1 MKTMTNATMFDEQKR
16 SIAKLMNKHA
26 EGDERLAALLT
37 VSIGRVFVNMAR
49 RGENWRSAYA
59 RDTVFHIA
67 DWIKAAILNNEA
79 WLQRVDAKGRPLK
92 LMKFN
97 DIETITKEADKA
109 MMKAVQKSFGIKLA
123 EGDEELFATLEDG
136 YYLARLMT
144 AEALDKETGIMQHCV
159 GNGAYD
165 AAVTAGSILIL
176 SLRDK
181 FGKPHA
187 TIEVAHKKDQR
198 ASKTENSTGSVREWL
213 DFGKNARVIQIQG
226 KQNKEP
232 AEKYMMPIF
241 KWLETTKWDIG
252 YILMD
257 FQKCQAKDGRIFS
270 VFELPDGFESLYY
283 VSVPHGAKVTL
294 PDNMIANGGL
304 YLNDSFVETLPKNLT
319 VRGELVIDDTPIREI
334 PACLKAE
341 GGISASNSA
350 LETIYFS
357 ETASYLNVQGCKN
370 FKFDKPVHVNGDL
383 HVHGSGVISFPEGMT
398 VSNKVHAG
406 VFEFKD
412 GAWPASM
419 GDQASK
425 RVLETVEDA
434 LHDLEDFFMNNS
446 SDFAGPRC

>member
-1 MKTMTNATMFDEQKR
+1 MNASTEKIMLDEQKR
-16 SIAKLMNKHA
+16 IIAKMMNKHA
-26 EGDERLAALLT
+26 EGDEHLASLLT
-37 VSIGRVFVNMAR
+37 LSVGRVFSNMAL

-59 RDTVFHIA
+59 RDTVSHIV
-67 DWIKAAILNNEA
+67 DWLKAAIVNNEP
-79 WLQRVDAKGRPLK
+79 WLQHVDAKGRPLK
-92 LMKFN
+92 LMKFS
-97 DIETITKEADKA
+97 DIASITKEADKA
-109 MMKAVQKSFGIKLA
+109 MMKAAQKSFGIKLA
-123 EGDEELFATLEDG
+123 EGDEELFTTLEDG
-136 YYLARLMT
+136 YYLVRLKT

-198 ASKTENSTGSVREWL
+198 ASKTENSTGGVREWL
-213 DFGKNARVIQIQG
+213 DFGKKARVIQIQG

-357 ETASYLNVQGCKN
+357 ETASYLDVRGCKK
-370 FKFDKPVHVNGDL
+370 FKFDKPVHVNGNL
-383 HVHGSGVISFPEGMT
+383 HVHGSGVTSFPEGMT
-398 VSNKVHAG
+398 VSDKVHAG
-406 VFEFKD
+406 VFEFKE

-434 LHDLEDFFMNNS
+434 LDDLADFFVNNS
-446 SDFAGPRC
+446 SDFAGPHC

>member
-1 MKTMTNATMFDEQKR
+1 MNRDELRDQKR
-16 SIAKLMNKHA
+16 LIDVALSKLA
-26 EGDERLAALLT
+26 GDDWKLLNYLSLS
-37 VSIGRVFVNMAR
+37 VGRVLSNMAS
-49 RGENWRSAYA
+49 RGENWRVDY
-59 RDTVFHIA
+59 RPDTILHIV
-67 DWIKAAILNNEA
+67 DWLKAAIFNNDS
-79 WLQRVDAKGRPLK
+79 WLHHVDDKGRPLK
-92 LMKFN
+92 LMKFH
-97 DIETITKEADKA
+97 DIASITKEADKA
-109 MMKAVQKSFGIKLA
+109 MMKAVQKNLDIKLA

-136 YYLARLMT
+136 YYLVRLKT

-187 TIEVAHKKDQR
+187 TIEVAHKNEKR
-198 ASKTENSTGSVREWL
+198 VCKTDYSTDSAGEWL
-213 DFGKNARVIQIQG
+213 DFGLNVRVEQIQG

-232 AEKYMMPIF
+232 AEKYMEPII
-241 KWLETTKWDIG
+241 KWLETTKWDLG

-257 FQKCQAKDGRIFS
+257 FEKCQGKDGRIYS
-270 VFELPDGFESLYY
+270 IYELPDGFESLIY
-283 VSVPHGAKVTL
+283 VRVPHGENVAL

-304 YLNDSFVETLPKNLT
+304 YLNDTLVEFLPKNLT

-357 ETASYLNVQGCKN
+357 RTASYLDVRGCKN

-383 HVHGSGVISFPEGMT
+383 HVHGTSVTSFPVGMM
-398 VSNKVHAG
+398 VSGAVHAG
-406 VFEFKD
+406 QVEYAE

-419 GDQASK
+419 GHQQSK
-425 RVLETVEDA
+425 RIYET
-434 LHDLEDFFMNNS
+434 LEDHL
-446 SDFAGPRC
+446 DDLADVLDRCDDEFNRFSPV